1 MGFQIMGGA
10 RIVDAAAGLMGNLS
24 KLEQEKLE
32 RKNRQFDNEL
42 KIRALELDEMKT
54 KKTLEL
60 GEKELAVKSKYYNIL
75 ADKYANAGKLDEKDL
90 MGFVS
95 VSGLNDIEGITK
107 QDFSSITF
115 RAKELI
121 DNGMRPDIA
130 IKNATAQIAAENRVD
145 EKPGFFKSF
154 TNWFKGL
161 GGGDTIPT
169 EE

>member
-1 MGFQIMGGA
+1 
-10 RIVDAAAGLMGNLS
+10 
-24 KLEQEKLE
+24 
-32 RKNRQFDNEL
+32 
-42 KIRALELDEMKT
+42 MKT

-60 GEKELAVKSKYYNIL
+60 GEKELAVKSKYYSIL
-75 ADKYANAGKLDEKDL
+75 EDKYANAGKLDEKDL

-95 VSGLNDIEGITK
+95 VSGLDDIKGITK
-107 QDFSSITF
+107 QDFSAITF

-121 DNGMRPDIA
+121 DNGMRPDTA
-130 IKNATAQIAAENRVD
+130 IKNATAQVAAENRVD

-161 GGGDTIPT
+161 GGGDTIPI

>member
-1 MGFQIMGGA
+1 MGFQIMGGT

-32 RKNRQFDNEL
+32 RKNKQFDREL
-42 KIRALELDEMKT
+42 QIRALELDEMKT

-60 GEKELAVKSKYYNIL
+60 GEKELAVKSKYYSIL
-75 ADKYANAGKLDEKDL
+75 EDKYANAGKLDEKDL

-95 VSGLNDIEGITK
+95 VSGLDDIKGITK
-107 QDFSSITF
+107 QDFSAITF

-121 DNGMRPDIA
+121 ENGMRPDTA
-130 IKNATAQIAAENRVD
+130 IKNATAQVAAENRVD

-161 GGGDTIPT
+161 RGGDTIPT